1 MKRKQ
6 GKNNGCIFAVTVGS
20 FTCGSSF
27 LLAAREPEAGNFRAV
42 RLGAPFQLSLAGIHL
57 TLFPKKSER
66 KSHFKLVCD

>member
-1 MKRKQ
+1 MLS
-6 GKNNGCIFAVTVGS
+6 GMNPPGIMEMVSGMILNGSLKHFFG
-20 FTCGSSF
+20 F
-27 LLAAREPEAGNFRAV
+27 RYHGNFRAV